1 MISWRRLVRRYK
13 VVPPSLNSLRLI
25 AKMLAVHKNG
35 RFYGRGLQKSTAVHE
50 NGCFYGWDVEKHR
63 FCPKIDQSA
72 VQMCCNRFRAKRGR
86 ISAASSASA
95 RLSEKVEAAGT
106 PDWSVSGRRH
116 APDRGC
122 HEVTGVKKQ
131 VQAKKTQHC
140 AESFL
145 LVPGAGVWNSS
156 LYNGRG
162 IAPDC

>member
-1 MISWRRLVRRYK
+1 
-13 VVPPSLNSLRLI
+13 
-25 AKMLAVHKNG
+25 
-35 RFYGRGLQKSTAVHE
+35 
-50 NGCFYGWDVEKHR
+50 
-63 FCPKIDQSA
+63 
-72 VQMCCNRFRAKRGR
+72 MCCNRFRAKRGR

-131 VQAKKTQHC
+131 VQAKKTQRN

-145 LVPGAGVWNSS
+145 LVPGAGIEPA
-156 LYNGRG
+156 R
-162 IAPDC
+162 IAPLVFETSASTDSAIRAGGQFWEACPALLVCKDIAIC